1 VLRLLLAGI
10 IALGALFMGFVAA
23 VLLLLTGVA
32 GFLIQL
38 FRPRASVNAPGT
50 GPVRRPPTG
59 SGDVID
65 VVATKVPSDPP
76 SARVNATGERQS

>member
-1 VLRLLLAGI
+1 MRVLRLILAGM

-38 FRPRASVNAPGT
+38 FRPRPATPAPGA
-50 GPVRRPPTG
+50 GPLRRPPTG

-65 VVATKVPSDPP
+65 VVATKVPADPP
-76 SARVNATGERQS
+76 KLDSQR

>member
-1 VLRLLLAGI
+1 MRVLRLLLAGM

-38 FRPRASVNAPGT
+38 FRPRPSVRAAGA
-50 GPVRRPPTG
+50 GSMRRPATG
-59 SGDVID
+59 SGDVIN
-65 VVATKVPSDPP
+65 VVATKVPADPP
-76 SARVNATGERQS
+76 KLDSQP

>member
-1 VLRLLLAGI
+1 MRVLRLLLAGM

-38 FRPRASVNAPGT
+38 FRPRPAAPAPGA
-50 GPVRRPPTG
+50 GPLRRPPTG

-65 VVATKVPSDPP
+65 VVATKVPADPP
-76 SARVNATGERQS
+76 KLDSQR